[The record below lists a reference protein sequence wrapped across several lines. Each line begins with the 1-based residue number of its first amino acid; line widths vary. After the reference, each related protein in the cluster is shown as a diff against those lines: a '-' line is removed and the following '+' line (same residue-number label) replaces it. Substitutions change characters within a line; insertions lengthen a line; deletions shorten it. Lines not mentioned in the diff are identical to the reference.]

1 MDNKELASGVNI
13 INGETKISLSSFVSR
28 NPADWSEVIGYFPQS
43 SQSDI
48 DAAVSAAKNVYKT
61 WRLVPAP
68 KRAEILYRTAQ
79 ILTERKE
86 ELAILMTR
94 EMGKNL
100 TESRGDVQEAIDMCK
115 FIAGEGRR
123 LHGETTT
130 SELPNKT
137 AFSTRISIGVA
148 ALITPWNFP
157 IAIPSWKVAPAL
169 ICGNTV
175 VLKPSEDTPACA
187 EAFVRILLEA
197 GLDKYPGVINL
208 VHGNGKVGAALVAH
222 PDTRLVS
229 FTGSSEVGSLIAAQ
243 CASLKKRT
251 PIREMGGKNC
261 TIVMDDANLNLAIA
275 SSWWGA
281 YGTCGQRCTASSRMI
296 VHEKVLNKFLAGL
309 MKRTL
314 DTMIGNGLD
323 PKIEVGP
330 LINFPALR
338 KVEMYMDIARQEG
351 AEILCGGKRLRGGDY
366 DKGLFFELTILLAP
380 DPKMRVNQEEIFGPV
395 TSIIPV
401 RSFEEALEVA
411 NDVNYGLSTAIITN
425 DVNKAFIAMRDLESR
440 ITYINS
446 STIGAEVHLPF
457 GGTKMTGDGHSE
469 GGHAID
475 SYSDLKTCYIDYSGS
490 LQKAQIDNN

>member
-1 MDNKELASGVNI
+1 MAAEIYQGFNLIGGEWEVGDNIFE
-13 INGETKISLSSFVSR
+13 SR
-28 NPADWSEVIGYFPQS
+28 NPANWREVVGFFPKSTQA
-43 SQSDI
+43 DI
-48 DAAVSAAKNVYKT
+48 DAAVAAAEDAYKN

-86 ELAILMTR
+86 MLAVLMTR

-123 LHGETTT
+123 LYGETTT
-130 SELPNKT
+130 SELPNKF
-137 AFSTRISIGVA
+137 AMSVRIPIGVA

-169 ICGNTV
+169 LCGNTV

-187 EAFVRILLEA
+187 EAFVRVLLEA

-208 VHGNGKVGAALVAH
+208 VHGNGETGAALVAN
-222 PDTRLVS
+222 PGVRLVS
-229 FTGSSEVGSLIAAQ
+229 FTGSSDTGSLIAAQ
-243 CASLKKRT
+243 CANLKKRT

-296 VHEKVLNKFLAGL
+296 VHEKVLNEFLAGL
-309 MKRTL
+309 IRRAL
-314 DTMIGNGLD
+314 DTVVGNGLD
-323 PKIEVGP
+323 PRVEMGP
-330 LINFPALR
+330 LINWLALR

-351 AEILCGGKRLRGGDY
+351 AKILCGGKRILCVNY
-366 DKGLFFELTILLAP
+366 DKGLFFEPTILWAP
-380 DPKMRVNQEEIFGPV
+380 DSKMRVNQKEIFGPV

-401 RSFEEALEVA
+401 KSFEQALEVA

-425 DVNKAFIAMRDLESR
+425 DVNRAFIAMRDLESR
-440 ITYINS
+440 ITYVNS

-457 GGTKMTGDGHSE
+457 GGCKMTGDGHSE

-475 SYSDLKTCYIDYSGS
+475 SYSDLKTCYVDYSGS

>member
-1 MDNKELASGVNI
+1 MAKEIRGANV
-13 INGETKISLSSFVSR
+13 INGKFKVSLSSFTSR

-43 SQSDI
+43 LQSDI
-48 DAAVSAAKNVYKT
+48 DAAVSAAKDAYKT

-68 KRAEILYRTAQ
+68 KRAEILYRAAQ

-86 ELAILMTR
+86 ELVVLMTR

-100 TESRGDVQEAIDMCK
+100 TESRGDIQEAIDMCK

-130 SELPNKT
+130 SELPNKA
-137 AFSTRISIGVA
+137 AFSIRIPIGVA

-157 IAIPSWKVAPAL
+157 VAIPSWKVAPAL

-197 GLDKYPGVINL
+197 GLDEYPGVINL
-208 VHGNGKVGAALVAH
+208 VHGNGETGAALVAH

-229 FTGSSEVGSLIAAQ
+229 FTGSSEVGRLIAAQ
-243 CASLKKRT
+243 CANLKKRT

-261 TIVMDDANLNLAIA
+261 TIVMDDANLNLAVA

-296 VHEKVLNKFLAGL
+296 VHERILHEFLAGL
-309 MKRTL
+309 KKRALNTVV
-314 DTMIGNGLD
+314 GNGLD
-323 PKIEVGP
+323 PRVEVGP
-330 LINFPALR
+330 LINKAALE
-338 KVEMYMDIARQEG
+338 KVRNYMEIAKDEG
-351 AEILCGGKRLRGGDY
+351 AKIVCGGKRLTSADY
-366 DKGLFFELTILLAP
+366 AQGFFFEPTILWAP

-401 RSFEEALEVA
+401 KSFEQALEVA

-425 DVNKAFIAMRDLESR
+425 DVNRAFIAMRDLESR
-440 ITYINS
+440 ITYVNS

-457 GGTKMTGDGHSE
+457 GGCKMTGDGHSE